1 MTVVEHSSG
10 LAKVGAIFL
19 ILVFLISMIGA
30 VAIFDIMLT
39 TTHNQTVTVTS
50 PTPTVPAVSE
60 APKPVYFTL
69 TWEKS
74 PEALQDRF
82 TPYNLIV
89 AQGDTVHITFIVND
103 SSAHTF
109 TIGPPY
115 NFQINVTVPGLT
127 DDLTGNNFTTS
138 ATNNSP
144 GVVIKGTPGNVT
156 GIGSFVAKYA
166 GIYEYFCFYHVQI
179 GMFGYLTV
187 LPNSQYNANQA
198 TVTASQISGPQVS
211 IQYGSAANTTSV
223 YFSPQI
229 MTVVVGVNN
238 TVTWTNNDI
247 AAHTV
252 TSDTGAFNSGNI
264 AAGARW
270 SYTFTTPGTYSYHC
284 SYHPWMTGTVIVKS

>member
-1 MTVVEHSSG
+1 MKRESRG
-10 LAKVGAIFL
+10 LSRVGATFL
-19 ILVFLISMIGA
+19 ILTILIVMIGA
-30 VAIFDIMLT
+30 VAIFDIAYT
-39 TTHNQTVTVTS
+39 TSRQAAPS
-50 PTPTVPAVSE
+50 TPNTGGLSVNEP
-60 APKPVYFTL
+60 PKPVYITL

-82 TPYNLIV
+82 TPYNIVV

-109 TIGPPY
+109 TLSPPY
-115 NFQINVTVPGLT
+115 NFQINVTTPGLT
-127 DDLTGNNFTTS
+127 DDLTGNVFTTN

-144 GVVIKGTPGNVT
+144 GVVIRGTPGNVT
-156 GIGSFVAKYA
+156 GTGSFVAKYA
-166 GIYEYFCFYHVQI
+166 GIYEYFCFYHVQV

-187 LPNSQYNANQA
+187 LPNSAYNGTQA
-198 TVTASQISGPQVS
+198 TTSSSTPSGSQVS
-211 IQYGSAANTTSV
+211 IEYGSAANITSV
-223 YFSPQI
+223 YFSPPTI
-229 MTVVVGVNN
+229 VVVIGVNN

-264 AAGARW
+264 AAGATW
-270 SYTFTTPGTYSYHC
+270 SYTFTSAGTYGYHC